1 MNSTQSNI
9 NNTLYSIKHN
19 RLGID
24 FSWIDT
30 LDSEDVKYVC
40 EFLNK
45 LTILTFGTSKEL
57 FVALQENYGMHY
69 SHEYFCII
77 MNNIGYN
84 RWNLRY
90 FNEMDYDCLKHL
102 IFKTIK
108 VDLIKHKID
117 TLNKDFE
124 SLSM

>member
-1 MNSTQSNI
+1 MNSTQSHI
-9 NNTLYSIKHN
+9 NSTLYSIKHN

-40 EFLNK
+40 EFFNK
-45 LTILTFGTSKEL
+45 LTILIFGTRKEL
-57 FVALQENYGMHY
+57 FVALQEYYGMHY

>member
-1 MNSTQSNI
+1 MNATQVNI
-9 NNTLYSIKHN
+9 KHTLYSIKHN
-19 RLGID
+19 KLGID

-30 LDSEDVKYVC
+30 LDREGEKYVY
-40 EFLNK
+40 EFLEK
-45 LTILTFGTSKEL
+45 LTNLIFGRCKEL
-57 FVALQENYGMHY
+57 FFALQEHYGMHY

-84 RWNLRY
+84 SCNLLY
-90 FNEMDYDCLKHL
+90 FNEMDYVCLKNL

-108 VDLIKHKID
+108 IDLIKHKID

-124 SLSM
+124 SSSM

>member
-9 NNTLYSIKHN
+9 NSTLYSIKHN

-24 FSWIDT
+24 FSWLDT

-45 LTILTFGTSKEL
+45 LTILTFGTSNEL
-57 FVALQENYGMHY
+57 FVALQEYYGMHY

-90 FNEMDYDCLKHL
+90 FNEMGYDCLKHL

>member
-1 MNSTQSNI
+1 
-9 NNTLYSIKHN
+9 
-19 RLGID
+19 
-24 FSWIDT
+24 
-30 LDSEDVKYVC
+30 
-40 EFLNK
+40 
-45 LTILTFGTSKEL
+45 
-57 FVALQENYGMHY
+57 
-69 SHEYFCII
+69 